1 MFRHFAFRALL
12 VLAALSVFCPRSIAQ
27 QEPVNRQDRWKFY
40 SPSTQV
46 SNDPRRVPVPPT
58 PQGPD
63 GTLVLRGGRI
73 FDGTGA
79 AAREGSL
86 VILRNKIT
94 KIVPAGSS
102 DWPADA
108 HVVDVTGK
116 TVMPGL
122 IDLHTHIT
130 YAEPTDSEELATS
143 MSNAT
148 LRGVEHLRYYIE
160 SGITSVRDVA
170 SAGEV
175 PFRLKDWVRANR
187 IPGPRVFAAGQLIT
201 STGGHGDEGGLNDD
215 PVTGSIRVASG
226 PDGWREAVRVQFKR
240 GADLIK
246 IASHFSPEEVAAAV
260 NEAHALGLKVTC
272 DCETFYIKWAVDA
285 GVDMIEH
292 PLPRTDE
299 TIREMVEKGTQSDP
313 TLIPYILIFNLAG
326 GYYDT
331 TSRRFTFSKD
341 ANFALVKKMKDA
353 GITLGIGTDLVTD
366 WYQFL
371 PRPYIEEMKQFVK
384 LGYTVPQV
392 LGIAT
397 KTNATMLDM
406 GDKLG
411 TLEPGKLA
419 DVTVVDGQ
427 PDVNLDDLAKVS
439 LVIRDGY
446 IEVQDGRV
454 YVPRHVPVK
463 MPDGTV
469 KPSGAWP
476 R

>member
-1 MFRHFAFRALL
+1 
-12 VLAALSVFCPRSIAQ
+12 VLAALSVLCPRSSAQ
-27 QEPVNRQDRWKFY
+27 QEPVNRQERWKFY

-46 SNDPRRVPVPPT
+46 SNDPRRVPVAPV

-79 AAREGSL
+79 PAREGTL
-86 VILRNKIT
+86 VIVRNKIA
-94 KIVPAGSS
+94 KIVAPGAT
-102 DWPADA
+102 DWPSDA

-130 YAEPTDSEELATS
+130 YAEPKDSDDLARS
-143 MSNAT
+143 MSDAT

-160 SGITSVRDVA
+160 SGITSIRDVA
-170 SAGEV
+170 SNGEV
-175 PFRLKDWVRANR
+175 PFRLKDWVNANR
-187 IPGPRVFAAGQLIT
+187 IAGPRVFAAGQLIT
-201 STGGHGDEGGLNDD
+201 STDGHGDDGGLNDD
-215 PVTGSIRVASG
+215 PITGAIRTALG

-240 GADLIK
+240 GADVIK
-246 IASHFSPEEVAAAV
+246 IASHFSPAEVAAAV

-272 DCETFYIKWAVDA
+272 DCETFYIQWAVDA

-299 TIREMVEKGTQSDP
+299 TIRRMAEKGTQSDP
-313 TLIPYILIFNLAG
+313 TLVPYIIIFNLAG

-371 PRPYIEEMKQFVK
+371 PGPYIMELKQFVK
-384 LGYTVPQV
+384 LGYSVPQV
-392 LGIAT
+392 LVVAT
-397 KTNATMLDM
+397 KTNAEMLDM

-411 TLEPGKLA
+411 TLEAGKLA

-427 PDVNLDDLAKVS
+427 PDVNLDDLAKVK

-446 IEVQDGRV
+446 IEVQDGRL
-454 YVPRHVPVK
+454 YIPRHVPVN
-463 MPDGTV
+463 MPDENT
-469 KPSGAWP
+469 KPTTWK
-476 R
+476 